1 MILSVASGKG
11 GTGKT
16 TVAVNLA
23 LSMGKDVQILDC
35 DVEEPNVHV
44 LLKTEVTERR
54 PVYIRIPR
62 VAEDVCTYC
71 GECAK
76 FCRFNAILALPTE
89 VIVFPELCHG
99 CGGCKIVCPSNAI
112 VEEDKEVGE
121 VLRGFSDGIEVVYGV
136 LKIGEPM
143 PTPVVREVK
152 KYLDR
157 GKDVVIDAPP
167 GTSCP
172 LVHSVYGSDFVIL
185 VAESTPFGLHDLRI
199 TVDVLRQMKI
209 PFGVVVNFKGIGDER
224 VYEYCKKEG
233 IPIMLEIPFSRE
245 IAELYSRGIPFVKAL
260 EGWKVR
266 FRELTKRIEE
276 YI

>member
-23 LSMGKDVQILDC
+23 LSMGEDVQILDC

-44 LLKTEVTERR
+44 LLKPRITERR
-54 PVYIRIPR
+54 SVYIKIPK
-62 VAEDVCTYC
+62 VKEELCKHC

-76 FCRFNAILALPTE
+76 FCQFNAIMALPTE

-112 VEEDKEVGE
+112 VEENREIGE
-121 VLRGFSDGIEVVYGV
+121 VLKGFSNGLEVVYGR
-136 LKIGEPM
+136 LRIGEPM
-143 PTPVVREVK
+143 PTPVIREVK
-152 KYLDR
+152 KRLDR
-157 GKDVVIDAPP
+157 KRNVVIDAPP

-172 LVHSVYGSDFVIL
+172 LVHSVYGSDFAIL
-185 VAESTPFGLHDLRI
+185 VAEPTPFGLHDLTI
-199 TVDVLRQMKI
+199 TVEVLRQMNI
-209 PFGVVVNFKGIGDER
+209 PFGVVVNFKGIGDKG
-224 VYEYCKKEG
+224 VYEYCKREN
-233 IPIMLEIPFSRE
+233 IPIILEIPFSRE
-245 IAELYSRGIPFVKAL
+245 IAELYSKGIPFVEVL
-260 EGWKVR
+260 EGWKAK

>member
-23 LSMGKDVQILDC
+23 LSMERKVQILDC

-44 LLKTEVTERR
+44 LLKPEVTERR
-54 PVYIRIPR
+54 PVYIKIPK
-62 VAEDVCTYC
+62 VNENLCSHC

-76 FCRFNAILALPTE
+76 FCQFNAILALPTE

-99 CGGCKIVCPSNAI
+99 CGGCKVVCPSNAI

-121 VLRGFSDGIEVVYGV
+121 VVRGFSDGIEVVYGI

-143 PTPVVREVK
+143 PVPVIREVK
-152 KYLDR
+152 RYLDKE
-157 GKDVVIDAPP
+157 KDVIIDAPP

-209 PFGVVVNFKGIGDER
+209 PFGVVVNFKGIGDEG
-224 VYEYCKKEG
+224 VYEYCKRED
-233 IPIMLEIPFSRE
+233 IPIILEIPFSRE
-245 IAELYSRGIPFVKAL
+245 IAELYSRGIPFVETL
-260 EGWKVR
+260 EGWKAR

>member
-23 LSMGKDVQILDC
+23 LSMGRKVQILDC
-35 DVEEPNVHV
+35 DVEEPDVHV
-44 LLKTEVTERR
+44 LLKPEVTERR
-54 PVYIRIPR
+54 PVYIRIPK
-62 VAEDVCTYC
+62 VNEDLCSHC

-76 FCRFNAILALPTE
+76 FCQFNAILALPTE

-99 CGGCKIVCPSNAI
+99 CGGCKVVCPSNAI

-121 VLRGFSDGIEVVYGV
+121 VVRGFSDGIEV
-136 LKIGEPM
+136 
-143 PTPVVREVK
+143 
-152 KYLDR
+152 
-157 GKDVVIDAPP
+157 
-167 GTSCP
+167 
-172 LVHSVYGSDFVIL
+172 VYGSDFVIL

-209 PFGVVVNFKGIGDER
+209 PFGVVVNFKGIGDEG
-224 VYEYCKKEG
+224 VYEYCKRED
-233 IPIMLEIPFSRE
+233 IPILLEIPFSRE
-245 IAELYSRGIPFVKAL
+245 IAELYSRGIPFVETL
-260 EGWKVR
+260 EGWKAR